1 MAKLIYILLFLF
13 SCGYINAQKELW
25 GTNVGDEYNTQEPA
39 YKGNITKTDINGNNP
54 EIVYEFDGTHGMFP
68 KGRLF
73 LASNGKLYGTAKSGG
88 NSFYINPN
96 ISLTAGVLFEY
107 DLILNKYRVVK
118 YFDYNPVLPNDI
130 NSVSCN
136 PQIGVI
142 EPVLGKL
149 YGATANRI
157 YSYDFNT
164 ELVSFY
170 NQLPYNNAFFFELM
184 KASNGNLYG
193 TSYISQCAGT
203 NSNIPLNGNII
214 KFNTTTNNLSI
225 VHSLNCD
232 SASEGS
238 YPSSQ
243 LVEVSQGK
251 LYGSTNTGG
260 LYHTENTGS
269 GTLFEYNF
277 VNNVF
282 TRKIDFNQNNGVK
295 PLSLINGGNG
305 KIYGLCE
312 EAGAPQSCSPTFQD
326 GSTPPHRYGTL
337 FEYTPSTNAIEIK
350 QYFNYCGN
358 YVRYPKAII
367 KTSLGNIIGSSYNP
381 GYFKYDSNLNSV
393 TSNVNNSTTNFN
405 AIYNGNF
412 IEVCRKPFYQEFLPN
427 SYAPEQGTAF
437 TFNVQN
443 TNATM
448 YVWKKGTT
456 ILPTQTTGIL
466 NLLSVTAND
475 TGVYTCTMTNECGET
490 VTMPLNIN
498 VTNLGT
504 DSIDNYKELI
514 SLFPNPTKGIINL
527 KFPEN
532 RGLKGIKYKI
542 TNLLGQVIIEND
554 IAKNNTAT
562 SITIDTASFANG
574 IYQVTLVTDKG
585 NWNGKF
591 VKE

>member
-1 MAKLIYILLFLF
+1 MAKLLYLLLFLL

-25 GTNVGDEYNTQEPA
+25 GTNVGDEYIPQEPA

-54 EIVYEFDGTHGMFP
+54 EIMHEFDGATGKIP

-73 LASNGKLYGTAKSGG
+73 LASNGKLYGTTIYGG

-118 YFDYNPVLPNDI
+118 YFDYNPITANGNDYA
-130 NSVSCN
+130 SN

-142 EPVLGKL
+142 EPLLGKL
-149 YGATANRI
+149 YGATQDRI
-157 YSYDFNT
+157 YKFDFNT
-164 ELVSFY
+164 EITTFSNNRLQYLNVFSFD
-170 NQLPYNNAFFFELM
+170 LM
-184 KASNGNLYG
+184 KASDGNLYASSIA
-193 TSYISQCAGT
+193 TACMSQSDIGA
-203 NSNIPLNGNII
+203 NGCII
-214 KFNTTTNNLSI
+214 KFNPVSNNLNVAHFLDCSFF
-225 VHSLNCD
+225 
-232 SASEGS
+232 SEGTS
-238 YPSSQ
+238 PSSP
-243 LVEVSQGK
+243 LIESSPGK
-251 LYGSTNTGG
+251 LLGTTRGGG
-260 LYHTENTGS
+260 LYYQNEYG

-277 VNNVF
+277 ITNIF
-282 TRKIDFNQNNGVK
+282 TKKINFRSTTTGAF
-295 PLSLINGGNG
+295 PLSIIDGGNG

-312 EAGAPQSCSPTFQD
+312 AYGEPQSCSPTFQD
-326 GSTPPHRYGTL
+326 GSAPPHRYGTL

-412 IEVCRKPFYQEFLPN
+412 IEICRKPSYQEFIVNTFSPAL
-427 SYAPEQGTAF
+427 GTAF
-437 TFNVQN
+437 TYDVVN
-443 TNATM
+443 TNATT
-448 YVWKKGTT
+448 YVWKKGTI
-456 ILPTQTTGIL
+456 ILPAQTTGIL
-466 NLLSVTAND
+466 NLPNITTND
-475 TGVYTCTMTNECGET
+475 TGVYTCTMTNECGT
-490 VTMPLNIN
+490 TITANLNIN
-498 VTNLGT
+498 VVNLAVET
-504 DSIDNYKELI
+504 VDDYKTLI
-514 SLFPNPTKGIINL
+514 SLYPNPTKGIINL

-554 IAKNNTAT
+554 ISTSNKNELA
-562 SITIDTASFANG
+562 IDTSSFSNG
-574 IYQVTLVTDKG
+574 VYQVTLVTDKG

-591 VKE
+591 LKE